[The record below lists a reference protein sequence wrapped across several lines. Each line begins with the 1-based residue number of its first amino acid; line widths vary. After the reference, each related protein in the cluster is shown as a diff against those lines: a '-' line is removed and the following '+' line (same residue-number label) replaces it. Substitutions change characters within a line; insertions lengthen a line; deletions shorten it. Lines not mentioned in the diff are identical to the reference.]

1 MLFRPVLRVG
11 EGWIRNLVGVSML
24 SMVTDGCSRCA
35 AILLESDG
43 GLHWHGNWPARLS
56 SGDGRRGIHPLG
68 CRHGQRGRK
77 VASLQHSAF
86 SIQHPLFCAARP
98 SRSLTN

>member
-1 MLFRPVLRVG
+1 
-11 EGWIRNLVGVSML
+11 ML
-24 SMVTDGCSRCA
+24 SMATDGCSRCA

-43 GLHWHGNWPARLS
+43 GLHWHGNWPAGLS

-86 SIQHPLFCAARP
+86 SIQHPASFVLRGQAISFFDK
-98 SRSLTN
+98 LTQN